1 MHEQYMKRA
10 IELAEKGRGR
20 TSPNPLVGAVIVKD
34 GAIVGEGFHARAGE
48 PHAEVNALNKAQEKA
63 RGATMYVTLEPCC
76 IYGRTSPC
84 TEAIIRSRILRVIVG
99 LIDPNPKV
107 CGRGIEQLKL
117 KGIHVEVGILSQEI
131 AHQNE
136 IYIKYITTG
145 LPFVLMKV
153 AMSMNGK
160 ITVKRGNAT
169 RITSEKSRKEVHR
182 LRGEYDSIMVGI
194 GTVLLDNP
202 LLTAR
207 LQGRETHNPI
217 RIIIDSKARIP
228 LDSKMVKTAS
238 EIPTIL
244 AVANADEE
252 KIQALHQ
259 YGVEVLPVPGKDG
272 KVDLVKLIGELGER
286 EITSVLLEGGSLLN
300 ASAIKAGIVDKFL
313 FFIAPKLIG
322 GDDTPGVMGG
332 ESIGAIDQAPNL
344 KITDVKMIGEDLLI
358 EAYPKRESFF
368 PFSLM
373 TFDS

>member
-1 MHEQYMKRA
+1 MHGQYMRRA

-34 GAIVGEGFHARAGE
+34 GAIVGEGFHTRAGE
-48 PHAEVNALNKAQEKA
+48 PHAEINALNEAQEEAK
-63 RGATMYVTLEPCC
+63 GATMYITLEPCC

-84 TEAIIRSRILRVIVG
+84 TEAIIESGISRVIVG

-117 KGIHVEVGILSQEI
+117 KGIDVEVGILSQEI

-153 AMSMNGK
+153 AMSMDGK
-160 ITVKRGNAT
+160 ITAKRGSAT

-202 LLTAR
+202 LLTVR
-207 LQGRETHNPI
+207 LQGGETHNPI

-228 LDSKMVKTAS
+228 LDSKIVKTAS

-252 KIQALHQ
+252 KIQTLRQ
-259 YGVEVLPVPGKDG
+259 YGVEVLPVPRKDG
-272 KVDLVKLIGELGER
+272 RVDLVKLMKELGER
-286 EITSVLLEGGSLLN
+286 EITSVLLEGGSLLS

-322 GDDTPGVMGG
+322 GDDTPGVIGG
-332 ESIGAIDQAPNL
+332 ESIEAIDQAPNL
-344 KITDVKMIGEDLLI
+344 KITDVKRVGEDLMI
-358 EAYPKRESFF
+358 EAYPKKGV
-368 PFSLM
+368 SLEGV
-373 TFDS
+373 SLEG